1 MYYDYEFLS
10 KKSFIESDSLLKF
23 FITLVQSPLG
33 NKEVELAAL
42 EIGIGVYYR
51 TYIPRRNLGRTASN
65 HKRKK

>member
-1 MYYDYEFLS
+1 MYYDYEFLC

-51 TYIPRRNLGRTASN
+51 QFILISHDGI
-65 HKRKK
+65 